1 MPALLLK
8 RMPEPKPDKID
19 RIVVRGTNWVG
30 DAVMTVPALRNL
42 RRLFPNAHIT
52 LATRS
57 SAKGLF
63 TEAEFLDDLLVHE
76 SGGLRSVV
84 HQVRE
89 WRRRNFD
96 LAVLLPN
103 SIETALVA
111 SLACVPLRIG
121 YATDGRQRLLTHPLD
136 LPEWRSSQHEVFY
149 YLNIIA
155 SLEWLVNRE
164 QTFLN
169 TQPDASLEVTK
180 PRKIAA
186 LDLLR
191 ENGIR
196 GITDDRPLI
205 AICPGSIN
213 SRAKRWPAERYA
225 ALADRF
231 IDECGADVLL
241 IGSAAEEE
249 VSREVSGHMHN
260 NPVTITGKTELAQLV
275 AVLSLVDLLVTNDT
289 GPAHIAAGLGRPT
302 LVIFGPTNPLTTRPF
317 SPFGEIVRRPPD
329 CAPCMLRDCPIDH
342 RCMTAIQPDEVFE
355 RARVMLGRRKTSEER
370 QFTACRQTQPLAEFN
385 NKLEFIEQ
393 IK

>member
-1 MPALLLK
+1 MPAPPQK
-8 RMPEPKPDKID
+8 RMPEPTPNKID

-30 DAVMTVPALRNL
+30 DAAMTVPALRNL
-42 RRLFPNAHIT
+42 RRHFPNSHIT

-57 SAKGLF
+57 SARGLF
-63 TEAEFLDDLLVHE
+63 SEAEFLDDLLVHE
-76 SGGLRSVV
+76 GSGLRSVV

-89 WRRRNFD
+89 WRRRSFD

-103 SIETALVA
+103 SLETALVA
-111 SLACVPLRIG
+111 SLARVPLRIG
-121 YATDGRQRLLTHPLD
+121 YATDGRQSLLTHPLD

-155 SLEWLVNRE
+155 QLEWLVNRE

-169 TQPDASLEVTK
+169 AQPDASIEVAER
-180 PRKIAA
+180 RKVAA

-191 ENGIR
+191 GE
-196 GITDDRPLI
+196 GITDGRPLI
-205 AICPGSIN
+205 ALCPGSIN

-231 IDECGADVLL
+231 VDECGADILL
-241 IGSAAEEE
+241 IGSAAEEDVSLE
-249 VSREVSGHMHN
+249 VCARMHN
-260 NPVTITGKTELAQLV
+260 NPVMLTGKTELAQLV

-317 SPFGEIVRRPPD
+317 SPLARTALRPIARPV
-329 CAPCMLRDCPIDH
+329 CCRLRDCPIDH
-342 RCMTAIQPDEVFE
+342 RCTDCHNA
-355 RARVMLGRRKTSEER
+355 G
-370 QFTACRQTQPLAEFN
+370 
-385 NKLEFIEQ
+385 
-393 IK
+393 